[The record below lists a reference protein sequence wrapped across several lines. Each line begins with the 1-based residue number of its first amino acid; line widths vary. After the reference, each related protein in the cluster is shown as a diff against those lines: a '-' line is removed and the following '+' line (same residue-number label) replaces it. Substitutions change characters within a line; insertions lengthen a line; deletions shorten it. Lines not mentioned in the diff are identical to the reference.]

1 MKMLMISAMMIFTL
15 CSIMMMISMNISKKM
30 FINREKNSAFECG
43 FDPHSKSRMPFSIHF
58 FIITIL
64 FLIFDIE
71 ISILLPFFITMNNSN
86 MNNYLIMFYMFLMI
100 LILGI
105 FHEWNNNILNW
116 KI

>member
-1 MKMLMISAMMIFTL
+1 MMIMMSTTL
-15 CSIMMMISMNISKKM
+15 IMMICIIMMVISFNISKKT

-43 FDPHSKSRMPFSIHF
+43 FDPHSNSRMPFSIHF
-58 FIITIL
+58 FMITIL

-71 ISILLPFFITMNNSN
+71 ISILLPFIITMNNSN
-86 MNNYLIMFYMFLMI
+86 MNNYMMMFYMFLMI

-105 FHEWNNNILNW
+105 FHEWNQNILNW